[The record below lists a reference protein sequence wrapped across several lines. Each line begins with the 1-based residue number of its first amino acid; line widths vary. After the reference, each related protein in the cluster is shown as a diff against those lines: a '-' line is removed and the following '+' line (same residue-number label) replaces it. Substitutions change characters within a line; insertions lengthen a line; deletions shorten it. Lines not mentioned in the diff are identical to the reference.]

1 MRLYPQVT
9 VKGKSFVGV
18 KKHVVP
24 MQSMSLREI
33 LRRFVR
39 KESLP
44 ISHEGTY
51 NDSYDY
57 DLEKL
62 AKEDMTVQQEVLAEV
77 KAKAA
82 ALDKE
87 VKKQEAEKKDAMSKA
102 RAAKKAKLM
111 EEFTAQANQAKAANS
126 QGGKP

>member
-1 MRLYPQVT
+1 MRKVHLYPEVIVEGQ
-9 VKGKSFVGV
+9 SFEHS
-18 KKHVVP
+18 KKYVVP

-44 ISHEGTY
+44 VSHEGTY
-51 NDSYDY
+51 NDEYDH

-62 AKEDMTVQQEVLAEV
+62 AKEDMVVQEEVLNEV

-82 ALDKE
+82 ALDARIKKE
-87 VKKQEAEKKDAMSKA
+87 ATERKDAMSKA
-102 RAAKKAKLM
+102 RDAQRAKLM
-111 EEFTAQANQAKAANS
+111 EELRQESTSAPKAVT
-126 QGGKP
+126 P